1 MDLFYD
7 EVFGVLPGDNL
18 FSRGGCCMAFSAAA
32 GGKSVLV
39 WCLKDAFSLAQTLFE
54 ISVKS
59 ERINPHVVLTW
70 FQAFAIALS
79 FGLKS
84 IGITTTATIPTLAA
98 DLVFV
103 VKEPHNLIVLAL
115 HAHVK
120 VQQARVCQICIS
132 KGAKVK

>member
-1 MDLFYD
+1 MVYGYFVY
-7 EVFGVLPGDNL
+7 VLPDDNL
-18 FSRGGCCMAFSAAA
+18 FSRGGCLAFSAAA
-32 GGKSVLV
+32 GGKSVWV
-39 WCLKDAFSLAQTLFE
+39 WFLNGVFSLMQTLFANM
-54 ISVKS
+54 IQC

-70 FQAFAIALS
+70 FQAFANALS

-84 IGITTTATIPTLAA
+84 IGITSAATIPTLAA

-120 VQQARVCQICIS
+120 VQQARVCQICMS
-132 KGAKVK
+132 KGAKVKGS